1 MAVQISASQVKELR
15 DMTGAGMMDA
25 KRALQ
30 ETDGDMQAAVELLR
44 KKGMASAA
52 KRADRATTEGIV
64 LATVSGRVGTI
75 VAVGCETEPVSKNE
89 EFLAFA
95 EKVLE
100 TVEGGGDAA
109 SLDQERTE
117 LSAKLGENIVVAGG
131 TRMEAAEGESLAEY
145 VHKPASKIGVLV
157 RVQGDDPVAARQ
169 LGMQIA
175 SGAPEFLRRED
186 VPADAVEKEREIL
199 LGSDEVQSKPEQARD
214 KIVEGML
221 NKRFYG
227 AYPGGVLLEQPW
239 IHDSGKT
246 VAKAMEEA
254 GLQVVAFERL
264 ALAG

>member
-1 MAVQISASQVKELR
+1 MAVDISASQVKELR

-30 ETDGDMQAAVELLR
+30 ETGGDLQAAVELLR

-64 LATVSGRVGTI
+64 LATVSGHVGTI

-89 EFLAFA
+89 EFVAFA

-100 TVEGGGDAA
+100 TVEGGGEVS
-109 SLDQERTE
+109 SLEGERVE
-117 LSAKLGENIVVAGG
+117 LTAKLGENIVVAGA
-131 TRMEAAEGESLAEY
+131 TRMEAGEGETIAEY
-145 VHKPASKIGVLV
+145 VHVPANKLGVLLKV
-157 RVQGDDPVAARQ
+157 KGENPAEARR
-169 LGMQIA
+169 LGMQVA
-175 SGAPEFLRRED
+175 SGAPEYLRRED
-186 VPADAVEKEREIL
+186 VPADAVAKEREIL
-199 LGSDEVQSKPEQARD
+199 LGSDQVQSKPEQARE

-227 AYPGGVLLEQPW
+227 AYPGGVLLDQPW

-246 VAKAMEEA
+246 VAQAMEEA
-254 GLQVVAFERL
+254 GLEVVAFERYS
-264 ALAG
+264 LAG